1 MAKKELSAEEIKHA
15 EEMEIFNRILG
26 TRTIVNLEN
35 YIDSNGSNG
44 MNANVEIHID
54 VSGTNEEMIIR
65 GFKDYIRRCYQNKY
79 TRKMSDAEIK
89 RINDEKIPQHFE
101 VLDLMSRGRKK
112 EEKWENMSKEDRAK
126 KVVSHNPDAD
136 EIAQMRAALD
146 AAEKT
151 LN

>member
-65 GFKDYIRRCYQNKY
+65 GFKDYIRRGYQNKY